1 MSNIP
6 SFDDPVLIRL
16 THEDIRVI
24 KKHDV
29 ADDEF
34 LEALKKATPAEG
46 GFLVG
51 CRREC
56 LIDLN
61 CVIFAVSEDMKDK
74 KEVEALLE
82 VFYKIEPYEE

>member
-6 SFDDPVLIRL
+6 GFDDPVLIRL